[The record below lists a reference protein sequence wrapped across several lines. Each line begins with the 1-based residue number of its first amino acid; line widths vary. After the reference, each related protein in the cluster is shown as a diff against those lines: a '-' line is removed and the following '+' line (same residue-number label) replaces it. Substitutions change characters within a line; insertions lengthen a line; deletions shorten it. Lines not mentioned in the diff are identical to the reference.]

1 MVARPSGGAKLVFV
15 PLALTLV
22 FWASAFVAIRDAL
35 HDFGPG
41 ALALF
46 RYLIASSVLTV
57 YWLAAPFFTGRPRRL
72 PRGRDVGRFL
82 VFGLL
87 GVTAYNIGLNF
98 GERTVTAGTASFIVG
113 QIPIFTTVMAFFILG
128 ERVAR
133 RAIVGVGIGF
143 AGTVVLLFADRKGI
157 SFNTGT
163 IFVIVAIASESLY
176 FVLQKPVLER
186 YRPIEISIFTTWCGT
201 LLMIPFGTGVLN
213 DLRNAGAGT
222 IAAVAYLG
230 VFPGALAY
238 FLWSVA
244 LSRLTVFQTSTS
256 LYFLPFLTIVIGV
269 AWLGELPTT
278 LGLVG
283 GLVAL
288 TGAIVVNAQ
297 RLREHAS
304 EQAPTALPSR
314 RPRAGTVRS

>member
-87 GVTAYNIGLNF
+87 GVTAYNVGLNF

-157 SFNTGT
+157 
-163 IFVIVAIASESLY
+163 
-176 FVLQKPVLER
+176 
-186 YRPIEISIFTTWCGT
+186 
-201 LLMIPFGTGVLN
+201 
-213 DLRNAGAGT
+213 
-222 IAAVAYLG
+222 
-230 VFPGALAY
+230 
-238 FLWSVA
+238 
-244 LSRLTVFQTSTS
+244 
-256 LYFLPFLTIVIGV
+256 
-269 AWLGELPTT
+269 
-278 LGLVG
+278 
-283 GLVAL
+283 
-288 TGAIVVNAQ
+288 
-297 RLREHAS
+297 
-304 EQAPTALPSR
+304 
-314 RPRAGTVRS
+314 